1 MIKITKPVIDTSA
14 KNLLFKLTEKE
25 LNDTMVEF
33 DAILSQMSFIGH
45 IENIDIVEPMTFPIE
60 EIQSAMREDIPAT
73 PLDVEEELKMAPSRL
88 GNQVRLPKVV
98 G

>member
-1 MIKITKPVIDTSA
+1 MIKITKQVIDTSA

>member
-1 MIKITKPVIDTSA
+1 MIKITKQVIDTSA

-45 IENIDIVEPMTFPIE
+45 IKNIDLAEPMTFPVE
-60 EIQSAMREDIPAT
+60 EIQSTMREDIPAI